1 MGIFCCGLVG
11 RSSLY
16 PVPLSKARH
25 IAGALFSMNVA
36 TFLNPA
42 ILPVAVE
49 PFRGEGVTFHAGF
62 PPFIKTDAALVFG
75 GDGTIHRFLP
85 QLRTFQVP
93 VLVVPRGSGNDF
105 ARTLGIKN
113 EAVALRAWKEFC
125 GGRGNVRRI
134 DLGLVRSGQQEIPF
148 CCVAGAGLDADANS
162 RANNMPAWLR
172 RWGGYFLAVLQALVA
187 ARRVELQTEA
197 EAVPANVSKGLLI
210 AVGNAHRYGGG
221 VKIVPEAAL
230 DDGLLDVCVVGDISK
245 LKVFFCLPII
255 YFGGH
260 TRLKEVQ
267 YFQTKVIRIGSSP
280 PLDLYADGEFTC
292 RTPVEISLAPQAL
305 DVIVPG

>member
-1 MGIFCCGLVG
+1 
-11 RSSLY
+11 
-16 PVPLSKARH
+16 
-25 IAGALFSMNVA
+25 MNVA

-42 ILPVAVE
+42 VSPAAVE

-62 PPFIKTDAALVFG
+62 PPFIKTDAAMVFG

-85 QLRTFQVP
+85 ELRAFQVP
-93 VLVVPRGSGNDF
+93 VLVVPCGSGNDF
-105 ARTLGIKN
+105 ARTLGIGS

-125 GGRGNVRRI
+125 GGRKNVRRI
-134 DLGLVRSGQQEIPF
+134 DLGVIRSGQQEIPF
-148 CCVAGAGLDADANS
+148 CCVAGAGLDADANA

-187 ARRVELQTEA
+187 ARRVELEIGTETA
-197 EAVPANVSKGLLI
+197 PSNVSKALLI

-221 VKIVPEAAL
+221 IKIVPAAAL

-267 YFQTKVIRIGSSP
+267 YFRTKVIRIESSP
-280 PLDLYADGEFTC
+280 SLDVYADGEFAC
-292 RTPVEISLAPQAL
+292 RTPVEIRLIPQAL